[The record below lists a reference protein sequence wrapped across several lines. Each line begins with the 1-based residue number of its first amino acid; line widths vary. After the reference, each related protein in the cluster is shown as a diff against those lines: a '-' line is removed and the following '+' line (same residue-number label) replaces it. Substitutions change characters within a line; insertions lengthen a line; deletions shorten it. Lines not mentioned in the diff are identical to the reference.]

1 MYDSNLVN
9 LNNLTGTQ
17 IGAYFGYSLATADL
31 NGDGLHDLVIGKIL
45 EFVCNFFSNGKKL
58 KVLGRR

>member
-1 MYDSNLVN
+1 MN

-45 EFVCNFFSNGKKL
+45 VFDFICNFL
-58 KVLGRR
+58 KVAYSAS

>member
-1 MYDSNLVN
+1 MLYDSNLMN

-31 NGDGLHDLVIGKIL
+31 NGDGLHDLIIGKPII
-45 EFVCNFFSNGKKL
+45 FFW
-58 KVLGRR
+58 